1 MLRENEIL
9 MPPCCFCGYRG
20 TGYWLAGT
28 HAETCPWHGVSTRQQ
43 RGGALRQVLMN
54 LSARVNA
61 IVVAEVP
68 PDPPDPPD
76 PSSSAVEAKRDAS
89 RVRGKPSKA

>member
-43 RGGALRQVLMN
+43 RGGALRQVLVD
-54 LSARVNA
+54 LSARV
-61 IVVAEVP
+61 IVPSVAEATGT
-68 PDPPDPPD
+68 PDSVADG
-76 PSSSAVEAKRDAS
+76 KGDAS
-89 RVRGKPSKA
+89 RVRGKSAKA